1 MKKTENKRN
10 KTTTT
15 TNSFLSS
22 IMYTIVNGW
31 LCLDWAPCIQR
42 GFQMVRLHLL
52 SSTAEVSL
60 CRMAVFFFSIP
71 IFIGLPRGSRPAEE
85 GGERG

>member
-1 MKKTENKRN
+1 M
-10 KTTTT
+10 
-15 TNSFLSS
+15 
-22 IMYTIVNGW
+22 I
-31 LCLDWAPCIQR
+31 
-42 GFQMVRLHLL
+42 RLHLL

-60 CRMAVFFFSIP
+60 CCTGVWGEGKKKVLTAHFFFFTIP